1 MGWKSTKEGIDVYIQ
16 LSHFAAEQKL
26 TQHCKAVIPNRSYC
40 KKYGFMKLRN
50 YRNTEQQQQKG
61 DLDTARG
68 SHLLIQ
74 TDRKESQS
82 RSGVVAAE
90 RQRWSGCRG
99 RRGPLTAGDGTRNS
113 GKVSPVI
120 GTGLCKQCLCH

>member
-1 MGWKSTKEGIDVYIQ
+1 
-16 LSHFAAEQKL
+16 
-26 TQHCKAVIPNRSYC
+26 
-40 KKYGFMKLRN
+40 MKLRN

-68 SHLLIQ
+68 SHLFIQ

-90 RQRWSGCRG
+90 RQRWLGYRG
-99 RRGPLTAGDGTRNS
+99 LRGPLTAGDGTRNS
-113 GKVSPVI
+113 GKVSAVI
-120 GTGLCKQCLCH
+120 ATGLCKQCLCH